1 MSTNRVTLTGRLVKD
16 VELAFTSGK
25 GTAVA
30 KFTIAVDDGFG
41 DKKTTDF
48 IPVVVWG
55 KSGEAVA
62 NYCSKGSK
70 VLVNGK
76 IKTRN
81 FEGKNGKVYVTEAVA
96 DMFNGIEFLD
106 NKSNTS
112 NQNTQGGIP
121 QDYFGGGD
129 MTETDDSMP
138 F

>member
-1 MSTNRVTLTGRLVKD
+1 MNTNRVTLTGRLVKD

-41 DKKTTDF
+41 DKKSTDF
-48 IPVVVWG
+48 IPIVVWG
-55 KSGEAVA
+55 KGGESAA
-62 NYCSKGSK
+62 NYLSKGSK

-81 FEGKNGKVYVTEAVA
+81 YEGKNGKVYVTEVVA
-96 DMFNGIEFLD
+96 DMMNGIEFLD
-106 NKSNTS
+106 NKSSNS
-112 NQNTQGGIP
+112 NQGQQGIP
-121 QDYFGGGD
+121 NDYFGGGD
-129 MTETDDSMP
+129 ITPVDDGEMP